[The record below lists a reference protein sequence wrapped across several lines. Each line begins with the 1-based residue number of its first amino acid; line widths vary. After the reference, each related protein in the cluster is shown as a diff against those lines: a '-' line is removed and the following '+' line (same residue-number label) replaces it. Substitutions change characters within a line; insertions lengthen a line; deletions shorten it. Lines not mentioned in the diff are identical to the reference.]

1 MLAVLTLPSLA
12 FQWIS
17 AKRIDCLPVSTS
29 FIGSVIGVLPCS
41 CSGFEVAIHAATVLF
56 VVLVFRYAA
65 LHCHLKDVL
74 EAVGFWWRELW
85 PRPFAYFVIV
95 HGAEPLG
102 APAPAVLLPPEPFV
116 PPVPPGA
123 LLPPFPPLPDVP

>member
-17 AKRIDCLPVSTS
+17 ANRIDCLPVSTS

-41 CSGFEVAIHAATVLF
+41 CSGFEVAIYAATVLF
-56 VVLVFRYAA
+56 VVLVFCYAA
-65 LHCHLKDVL
+65 LHCHLENVL

-102 APAPAVLLPPEPFV
+102 APAPVYHFRL
-116 PPVPPGA
+116 
-123 LLPPFPPLPDVP
+123 